1 MRFTRFLAPA
11 LVAAGLAGCVDE
23 PVATIPAGD
32 ARVVF
37 AAGFSFSGMDAGLPI
52 EAVRLTPTFYP
63 NGGAAGQP
71 RRVTVD
77 SNDDEFE
84 VDAIVDIGDQDSAD
98 IRILV
103 ELLSTASGDDVVEWS
118 GEVGP
123 IRVIADETVTAHD
136 LVEMI
141 RGPIENRGVFAVDAF
156 GPSFMTLGSSHPAHA
171 FASSEGTGEPTIIW
185 SSSDPNVVEV
195 EPAVG
200 DSVELFAH
208 APGSVWI
215 FAGAGTQTDSFQV
228 FVDDVEAGPVEI
240 VQVAPDSTVMVPNS
254 SRTLFAFATDSLGI
268 PVSTT
273 FTWSSLDTDIATV
286 SSTGVVTAH
295 SLGFTQIVVAAAN
308 GVADTADVDVQPLPP
323 GVDIVFV
330 GGTIGA
336 EFDWF
341 TADNWSPARVPTATD
356 VVYIPTGTFFVELD
370 GDTEIGGFIA
380 DSLGGYNIDIHESTL
395 TINGDLIAPFIF
407 GDSTAHVV
415 MAGTSAI
422 LSTIAVPSL
431 TILGDVEVVENAY
444 VYGDL
449 TVDGGT
455 GGAFF
460 DIGTA
465 IVVADGD
472 FNAQNAT
479 VRLVEDDTT
488 FESGGLFISGS
499 ATIAGGD
506 WTSTIEDGT
515 SIDVGRDF
523 TVTGACG
530 VFAPAGGN
538 VSLISDTASIS
549 MTCAT
554 ANGNR
559 FFDLF
564 VYEETGVGRMLELQS
579 DIVVANELYLDGGDG
594 TIVHGNGH
602 TLQARLGSAYW
613 TTFDNTFVE
622 VVNVDEFDYFSTDSI
637 VFTGMTGAT
646 RPQVQY
652 THPGDSCSSCYGPV
666 DVQFDPT
673 SSGPYIEVIDN
684 VANGDSVV
692 LYMQH
697 NPGDGPAR
705 TVTSGEAVVHWADV
719 PYHLLYWSGSGQT
732 GPQHQPLPDS
742 LVAQLVDFNFSG
754 VSGATVDW
762 IVTDGNGSVSP
773 TTSTT
778 DSLGYA
784 MTQFTLGDSINVTQQ
799 VIAVT
804 PALPGDTV
812 FFDAYPFFGSPPAGA
827 AVRVTNDDRTER
839 PTMRAAPPMRPLD
852 ERRTMPQP
860 PARPERPT
868 TGRER

>member
-1 MRFTRFLAPA
+1 MRFTRFLVPSV
-11 LVAAGLAGCVDE
+11 LAAALAGCVDE

-37 AAGFSFSGMDAGLPI
+37 ASGFSFSGMDAGLPI

-77 SNDDEFE
+77 SNDEEFE

-103 ELLSTASGDDVVEWS
+103 ELLSTASGVDVVEWS

-123 IRVIADETVTAHD
+123 IRVIADETVTQHE

-156 GPSFMTLGSSHPAHA
+156 GPSFMMLGTSHPAHA

-185 SSSDPNVVEV
+185 SSSDPDVVEV
-195 EPAVG
+195 DPVVG

-208 APGSVWI
+208 GAGTVWI

-228 FVDDVEAGPVEI
+228 FVDDVEAGPVAA
-240 VQVAPDSTVMVPNS
+240 VHVVPDSTVMVPNS
-254 SRTLFAFATDSLGI
+254 SRTLFAFATDSLEN
-268 PVSTT
+268 PVPAT
-273 FTWSSLDTDIATV
+273 FAWSSLNESIATV

-295 SLGFTQIVVAAAN
+295 ALGFTQIVVSAN
-308 GVADTADVDVQPLPP
+308 GISDTADVNVQPLPP

-330 GGTIGA
+330 GGTIGS

-341 TADNWSPARVPTATD
+341 TADNWSPARVPTPTD

-370 GDTEIGGFIA
+370 GDTEIGGLIA
-380 DSLGGYNIDIHESTL
+380 DSLGGYTFDIRESTL

-407 GDSTAHVV
+407 GDSSAQVV
-415 MAGTSAI
+415 MAGNSAI

-431 TILGDVEVVENAY
+431 TILGDVEVHESAY

-449 TVDGGT
+449 TVNGST

-465 IVVADGD
+465 FVVVQGD
-472 FNAQNAT
+472 FTAQNAT
-479 VRLVEDDTT
+479 VRLVEDDST
-488 FESGGLFISGS
+488 FESGGLFISGN
-499 ATIAGGD
+499 ANIDGGN
-506 WTSTIEDGT
+506 WSTTIEDG
-515 SIDVGRDF
+515 SIDVGGDF
-523 TVTGACG
+523 IVTGACG
-530 VFAPAGGN
+530 TFAPAGGD
-538 VSLISDTASIS
+538 VALISDTATIS
-549 MTCAT
+549 MSCPAP
-554 ANGNR
+554 NGNR
-559 FFDLF
+559 FHDLYI
-564 VYEETGVGRMLELQS
+564 YEETSVGRLLELQS
-579 DIVVANELYLDGGDG
+579 DVYVMHEFYLDGGDG
-594 TIVHGNGH
+594 TLVDGNGH
-602 TLQARLGSAYW
+602 TLQARFGSAYW

-622 VVNVDEFDYFSTDSI
+622 VVSIDQFDYFSTDSI

-646 RPQVQY
+646 RPQVRY
-652 THPGDSCSSCYGPV
+652 THPGDACFSCYDPV
-666 DVQFDPT
+666 DVYFDPT

-684 VANGDSVV
+684 VANGDSTVV
-692 LYMQH
+692 YMAN

-705 TVTSGEAVVHWADV
+705 TVTSGEAVVYWADV

-732 GPQHQPLPDS
+732 GAQHQPLPDS
-742 LVAQLVDFNFSG
+742 LKVELVDFAFNG
-754 VSGATVDW
+754 VSGATINW

-778 DSLGYA
+778 DSLGFA
-784 MTQFTLGDSINVTQQ
+784 ATQFTLGDSINTTQQ
-799 VIAVT
+799 VIAVA
-804 PALPGDTV
+804 PSLPGDTV
-812 FFDAYPFFGSPPAGA
+812 FFEAYPFFGSPPAGTTA
-827 AVRVTNDDRTER
+827 RATNDDRTDR
-839 PTMRAAPPMRPLD
+839 PTPRAAPVTRPLD

-860 PARPERPT
+860 PARPDRPT